1 MWVLGGVGLV
11 VPSTTILSINP
22 PIACIEEPD
31 YEWQMKEKRLLQVRD
46 LFSPSHLF
54 LKKKNSMSNK
64 GWSPFT
70 HCGWL
75 TMVSRLGTASL
86 TTKVVKN

>member
-1 MWVLGGVGLV
+1 MWQACQGPTVHPDCSHMWVLGGVGLV

-54 LKKKNSMSNK
+54 LKKKIQCQTK
-64 GWSPFT
+64 AGP
-70 HCGWL
+70 L
-75 TMVSRLGTASL
+75 SL
-86 TTKVVKN
+86 IAGG